1 MAMRSDTQRTGSSRQ
16 RSRSGRSKRQSS
28 PSHVASALHGLD
40 FPTSKSDII
49 AYADEHAC
57 GDEVIRAL
65 DHLPER
71 VYENMAEVERDLT
84 AAQRDDGHP
93 RRDLGGNTLH

>member
-1 MAMRSDTQRTGSSRQ
+1 MAMRNDTQRPGSASQ
-16 RSRSGRSKRQSS
+16 GRSGKSTRQSS
-28 PSHVASALHGLD
+28 PTAVASALHGLD
-40 FPTSKSDII
+40 FPISKSEII
-49 AYADEHAC
+49 GFADEHGC
-57 GDEVIRAL
+57 GEAVIRAL

-84 AAQRDDGHP
+84 SAQREDGHP

>member
-1 MAMRSDTQRTGSSRQ
+1 MAMRNDTHRIGSSRQ
-16 RSRSGRSKRQSS
+16 RMSGRRTRASS
-28 PSHVASALHGLD
+28 PADVASALHGID
-40 FPTSKSDII
+40 FPTSKSDLI

-57 GDEVIRAL
+57 GDAVIRAL

-84 AAQRDDGHP
+84 TAQRGDGQP

>member
-1 MAMRSDTQRTGSSRQ
+1 MAMRNDTHRSGSSRQ
-16 RSRSGRSKRQSS
+16 RSRSRRPSS
-28 PSHVASALHGLD
+28 PSDVANALHGLD
-40 FPTSKSDII
+40 FPISKSEII
-49 AYADEHAC
+49 AFADEHKC
-57 GDEVIRAL
+57 GDAVIRAL

-84 AAQRDDGHP
+84 AAQRDEGHP

>member
-1 MAMRSDTQRTGSSRQ
+1 MAMRNDTQRTGTPRTRSLSSR
-16 RSRSGRSKRQSS
+16 RSRQSK
-28 PSHVASALHGLD
+28 PADVASALHGID
-40 FPTSKSDII
+40 FPTSKSELI

-57 GDEVIRAL
+57 GDAVIRAL

-84 AAQRDDGHP
+84 AAQRDEGHP
-93 RRDLGGNTLH
+93 PRDLSGNTMH